1 VITENQLVALTQ
13 QQIIDRMNRQGVTRT
28 ELARR
33 IGRSK
38 TFVTL
43 ALKGQRRNVSLVTL
57 SQIAEALDATA
68 TITLEDR

>member
-1 VITENQLVALTQ
+1 MSPLHSQAQ
-13 QQIIDRMNRQGVTRT
+13 QAIIDRMNRDGVTRT

-33 IGRSK
+33 LGRSK

-43 ALKGQRRNVSLVTL
+43 ALKGQRRNVSLATL
-57 SQIAEALDATA
+57 GEIATALGATA